1 VTVDYFTSDGTAKAI
16 GDYQPVNGTLTFS
29 PGQTTKTITV
39 PVVGDTVPESTE
51 SFFVNLM
58 NPTNAAIAIAQGT
71 GTIIDNDASPALAI
85 NNVTVTEP
93 PNGSVPAIF
102 TVTLSAASTQ
112 PVTVDYFTSD
122 NTATA
127 PEDYQ
132 AVNGTLTFSPGQTTR
147 TITVPVAADTA
158 PGNNET
164 FFVNLQ
170 NPTGATIST
179 PQGVGTITENDTGG
193 VLQFSAT
200 NYSVDENN
208 PRVDITVT
216 RSGNTA
222 GAASVGFATSDTA
235 GLQNCNVFNGIA
247 SSRCDYETT
256 IGTLQF
262 DPGQTSRSFSVAIV
276 NDSYAEGNESFTV
289 SLSNPAGAVLGS
301 PSTAT
306 VTIVDNESTTLPNP
320 IDSTDF
326 FVRQHYL
333 DFLGRE
339 PDPPGFGAWVSLIN
353 GCAPGN
359 ATCDR
364 IHVSQAFFESEE
376 FQQRGYFIYRFYS
389 VSLGRKPTYAEF
401 APDFSRVSGFLD
413 VNQLEAAKVAFI
425 ADFMAR
431 PAFAATYNPLTNTQ
445 FVDTLL
451 STAGVTLP
459 APVRQALIDGLN
471 GATLTRAQVLR
482 QIVERTE
489 VAQKFFNE
497 AYAVMEYF
505 GYLRRDPDAFYLSWV
520 TQLNSGASSRTMV
533 GGFINSQEY
542 RARFG
547 P

>member
-1 VTVDYFTSDGTAKAI
+1 
-16 GDYQPVNGTLTFS
+16 
-29 PGQTTKTITV
+29 
-39 PVVGDTVPESTE
+39 
-51 SFFVNLM
+51 
-58 NPTNAAIAIAQGT
+58 
-71 GTIIDNDASPALAI
+71 
-85 NNVTVTEP
+85 
-93 PNGSVPAIF
+93 
-102 TVTLSAASTQ
+102 
-112 PVTVDYFTSD
+112 
-122 NTATA
+122 
-127 PEDYQ
+127 
-132 AVNGTLTFSPGQTTR
+132 
-147 TITVPVAADTA
+147 
-158 PGNNET
+158 
-164 FFVNLQ
+164 
-170 NPTGATIST
+170 
-179 PQGVGTITENDTGG
+179 VGTITENDTGG

-520 TQLNSGASSRTMV
+520 TLLNSGASSRTMV